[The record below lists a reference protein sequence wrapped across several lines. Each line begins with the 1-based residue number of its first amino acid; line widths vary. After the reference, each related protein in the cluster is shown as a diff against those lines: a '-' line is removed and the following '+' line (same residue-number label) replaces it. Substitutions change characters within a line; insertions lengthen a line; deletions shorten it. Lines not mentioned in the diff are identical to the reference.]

1 MQLLEDLHHQLL
13 ELAANNHFDLPEG
26 RVFIVEP
33 CDIALR
39 EDLMELY
46 AERIPVLAFKHG
58 ADELNWPFDIH
69 QAYQFIQ
76 ARLVFNSV

>member
-26 RVFIVEP
+26 RVFTVEP
-33 CDIALR
+33 FDIALR
-39 EDLMELY
+39 DDLMELY
-46 AERIPVLAFKHG
+46 AARIPVLASKHG
-58 ADELNWPFDIH
+58 TGELNWPFDVQ

-76 ARLVFNSV
+76 ARLVFN